1 MDKTIEMHHLYVY
14 GGAFDPMTVGHESI
28 IRHLI
33 GYVSDVAANSNQSGY
48 YSTVVYVTDND
59 EKNYAIPFE
68 IRRKLVENCINSRE
82 VTVLPQKARMAE
94 TLIGLID
101 NLVNSGDYPGL
112 TADQIEITLVMG
124 YDEWASL
131 NGCYG
136 YRWQN
141 TEWIVDHCKFI
152 VVDRPDVP
160 TRQFSEDQFEGRLKH
175 VNWSA
180 PCVSSTEVRRA
191 MKFNPLYDGR
201 DVPVVVAMELG
212 RLKLLNQDDA
222 EEHAAIEATALA
234 AYSPKEF
241 PKPSVTATTVIQYM
255 NKVLLVRR
263 KNFPYHNYWCFPGG
277 FSNPHETIEEVGL
290 REVMEETGIDCIV
303 PSEVI
308 QLGIYTP
315 KDPRDTKFDD
325 FWGYDVG
332 LMVDLTGRT
341 FTQPKAGDDAKEAE
355 WVDIEEVQNIN
366 LAFHHKK
373 IFEAFLKRR
382 TVYNTRPPQGRIIDV
397 PL

>member
-1 MDKTIEMHHLYVY
+1 MHFYVY

-33 GYVSDVAANSNQSGY
+33 DYVTEMANQTSQPVYVSTIVF
-48 YSTVVYVTDND
+48 VTNND
-59 EKNYAIPFE
+59 EKNYALPFDT
-68 IRRKLVENCINSRE
+68 RRKLVEKCIANPR
-82 VTVLPQKARMAE
+82 VTILPQKQRMAA
-94 TLIGLID
+94 TLMSLID
-101 NLVNSGDYPGL
+101 ETVKSDDFPGL
-112 TADQIEITLVMG
+112 TADDIEITLVMG

-131 NGCYG
+131 NGRTG
-136 YRWQN
+136 TPWLN
-141 TEWIVDHCKFI
+141 ADWILARCKFI
-152 VVDRPDVP
+152 VVDRPNV
-160 TRQFSEDQFEGRLKH
+160 QYGYISEKQFEGRLKH
-175 VNWSA
+175 VIWSA

-191 MKFNPLYDGR
+191 MKFNPLYDGK

-212 RLKLLNQDDA
+212 RLGFLNQDDA
-222 EEHAAIEATALA
+222 EKHAEYEAAKLA
-234 AYSPKEF
+234 AYSPKDW
-241 PKPSVTATTVIQYM
+241 PKPSVTATTIIQYM

-263 KNFPYHNYWCFPGG
+263 LDFPYHDYWCFPGG

-290 REVMEETGIDCIV
+290 REVREETGIDCIV

-325 FWGYDVG
+325 LWFYDVG
-332 LMVDLTGRT
+332 LMVDLTGRA

-355 WVDIEEVQNIN
+355 WVDIEEVKNIN

-382 TVYNTRPPQGRIIDV
+382 EVYNDRARPGKIIEL